1 MKLIYPAIFTPW
13 QDQKGYTVEVPDL
26 PGCISEGHSLIEAIE
41 MAADAASGWILG
53 ELEEGKTYPPP
64 SDRLSLIVPDGCFIN
79 LLILDMD
86 AYAEKYGSK
95 AVRKNIT
102 IPAWLNA
109 FGEKNHINFSK
120 VLQDALLQ
128 MSQKSLSNIKP

>member
-26 PGCISEGHSLIEAIE
+26 PGCVSEGASLIQAIE
-41 MAADAASGWILG
+41 MATDAASGWILG
-53 ELEEGKTYPPP
+53 ELEQGASYPSP
-64 SDRLSLIVPDGCFIN
+64 SDRLTLAVPDGCFIN

-128 MSQKSLSNIKP
+128 MSQKPIPGNKA